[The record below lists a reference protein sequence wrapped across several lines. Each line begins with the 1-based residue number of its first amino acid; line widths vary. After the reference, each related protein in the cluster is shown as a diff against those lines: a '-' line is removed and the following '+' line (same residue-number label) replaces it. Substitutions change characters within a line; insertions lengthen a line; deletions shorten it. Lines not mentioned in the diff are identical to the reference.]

1 MARTKLKSEPER
13 EVATPLGRISATPWW
28 IAWSFLAVLALLEV
42 WMPLSRISAHYE
54 IGYNEGWNAYLQQT
68 IADGGRIYGKEPV
81 YAFANYPPLSFHIVG
96 WLGKLTHDVTRT
108 GRWISALSFLALAVL
123 TGLTVHRLTRS
134 RPSAWFSALSLA
146 IFVGALKAD
155 RIGMNDPHLLGM
167 AFVAF
172 GFYAY
177 VRGPESPWWLRIS
190 AIAFVLGLF
199 TKQTLLAFP
208 LAAGVQLLLT
218 SKKSFFT
225 WLWTGVG

>member
-1 MARTKLKSEPER
+1 MARTKIKSEPER
-13 EVATPLGRISATPWW
+13 EAAAVAQTSTTPWW
-28 IAWSFLAVLALLEV
+28 IAWSFLAVLALVEV
-42 WMPLSRISAHYE
+42 WLPLSRAGAHYE
-54 IGYNEGWNAYLQQT
+54 IGYNEGWNAYLQQAVT
-68 IADGGRIYGKEPV
+68 DGARLYGKEPV
-81 YAFANYPPLSFHIVG
+81 YAFANYPPLSFHLVG

-108 GRWISALSFLALAVL
+108 GRWISVLSFFTVAAL

-134 RPSAWFSALSLA
+134 RQSALYAALSLV

-167 AFVAF
+167 AFIAF

-177 VRGPESPWWLRIS
+177 VRDPESPRWLRIS

-208 LAAGVQLLLT
+208 RIRRPRAG
-218 SKKSFFT
+218 SRR
-225 WLWTGVG
+225 GG